1 MQVRSEFQADLD
13 EEVRISR
20 NAASLANLGRIAQEV
35 ADELHT
41 LRAAQNADSSSR
53 SGGTPN
59 SHMIVG
65 GQSPV
70 PLRDSSRVSFSSTSQ
85 FSQQNPGSSQLR
97 WLELAEDEVVL
108 DQMVHGV
115 PVSSNRILKL
125 FHQYVHYS
133 YRMH

>member
-53 SGGTPN
+53 SDGTPN

-70 PLRDSSRVSFSSTSQ
+70 PLRDSSRVSFSSTSP